1 MTVHWTCASLLALI
15 VMSAFPDSAPA
26 QDVTTVIVDTDAG
39 TDDFMALAF
48 LLSSPRARVEAVTIT
63 TGLAHQQ
70 AGATNVLRLLQLAGR
85 ADIPVYVGRETP
97 LRGNREFPA
106 DWRRLSDEL
115 PGVELPQSKRGA
127 EQQPAHEFLAERLAD
142 ASRPVTVLAIG
153 GLTNLAEAFR
163 LNPGAAKSVERIV
176 IMGGAFKVPGNLVE
190 GGVATNMTAEWNFY
204 IDPEAARRVFASGA
218 SIRLIPLDATQ
229 KVGVDRNVVR
239 TLQTAGQRPV
249 TRFVLQVLATID
261 DMIERGTF
269 FAWDPL
275 AAAVVVDPP
284 VVRFTRMA
292 VDIVQDAPDDGRTI
306 VSARGS
312 SNADVA
318 IDANSRRFIDL
329 YTRTLGA
336 VPRVN

>member
-1 MTVHWTCASLLALI
+1 MTGRWTGACLAAAILMTA
-15 VMSAFPDSAPA
+15 VPGSVRA
-26 QDVTTVIVDTDAG
+26 QVVTTVIVDTDAG

-48 LLSSPRARVEAVTIT
+48 LLSTPRARVEAVTIT
-63 TGLAHQQ
+63 TGLAHAQ
-70 AGATNVLRLLQLAGR
+70 AGAANVLRLLQLAGR
-85 ADIPVYVGRETP
+85 TDVPVYVGRETP
-97 LRGNREFPA
+97 LSGNREFPA

-115 PGVELPQSKRGA
+115 PGVELPAAKRTVEA
-127 EQQPAHEFLAERLAD
+127 KPAHEFLAERLAD
-142 ASRPVTVLAIG
+142 GSRPVTVLAIG

-163 LNPGAAKSVERIV
+163 LNPAAAKSVERLV

-190 GGVATNMTAEWNFY
+190 GGITSNMTAEWNFY

-218 SIRLIPLDATQ
+218 SIRLVPLDATQ
-229 KVGVDRNVVR
+229 KVAVDRNVVR
-239 TLQTAGQRPV
+239 TLQTAGQRAM
-249 TRFVLQVLATID
+249 TRFVLQVLATVD

-292 VDIVQDAPDDGRTI
+292 VDIAQDPPDEGRTI
-306 VSARGS
+306 AAARGA

-318 IDANSRRFIDL
+318 LEANSRRFIDL

-336 VPRVN
+336 VPRIN

>member
-1 MTVHWTCASLLALI
+1 MTVRWTCAGLMALMI
-15 VMSAFPDSAPA
+15 MTTAPTPATA

-48 LLSSPRARVEAVTIT
+48 LLSTPRARVEAVTIT
-63 TGLAHQQ
+63 TGLAHAK

-85 ADIPVYVGRETP
+85 TDVPVYVGRETP
-97 LRGNREFPA
+97 LRGDREFPA
-106 DWRRLSDEL
+106 DWRQLSDEL
-115 PGVELPQSKRGA
+115 PGVDLPQAKRSVEA
-127 EQQPAHEFLAERLAD
+127 RPAHEFLAERLAD

-163 LNPGAAKSVERIV
+163 LNPTAAKSVERLV

-190 GGVATNMTAEWNFY
+190 GGVTSNMTAEWNFY
-204 IDPEAARRVFASGA
+204 IDPEAARWVFASGA

-229 KVGVDRNVVR
+229 KVAVDRNMVR
-239 TLQTAGQRPV
+239 TLQTVGQRPM
-249 TRFVLQVLATID
+249 TRFVLQVLATVD

-275 AAAVVVDPP
+275 AAAVLVDPP
-284 VVRFTRMA
+284 MARFTRMA
-292 VDIVQDAPDDGRTI
+292 VDIAQDPPDEGRTT
-306 VSARGS
+306 VAARGP

-318 IDANSRRFIDL
+318 VEANSRRFIDL

-336 VPRVN
+336 VPRIN